1 MTPERFS
8 EKVRGDIPYPLLHIP
23 LADLRE
29 GQRIAQCFL
38 VKKKTQRSTRTGDP
52 YLEIVLAD
60 RTGTIPARAWADAT
74 QRYATQFDEGDFVFV
89 DGRTDTYRNVLQI
102 IVESIRRVTAHEQD
116 TGGIPGFDPALLIP
130 TTAMDVD
137 AMWTEIL
144 ALVDT
149 IEPSPLRDLTRSI
162 LTANGDAFREAP
174 AAVFKHHAYVGGL
187 LEHTLE
193 VARGVAKFLDSMP
206 NHGLHRG
213 LAVSGAILHDIGKLN
228 EIENSVA
235 PRFTAGGEFFGH
247 IIQGR
252 DLIHEAAATVEW
264 ADERLPLLLEHVLIS
279 HHGELE
285 YGAPVLPKAPEAIVV
300 FHFDNLSARL
310 NMIRSIVDTDNEEGD
325 FTAWDSDFR
334 RRFFKGHL
342 EEDAQ

>member
-23 LADLRE
+23 LSDLRE
-29 GQRIAQCFL
+29 GQRIGQCFL

-74 QRYATQFDEGDFVFV
+74 QRYATQFEEGDFVFV

-116 TGGIPGFDPALLIP
+116 AGGIPGFDPALLVP
-130 TTAMDVD
+130 TTTMDVE
-137 AMWTEIL
+137 AMWAEL
-144 ALVDT
+144 LELVGS
-149 IEPSPLRDLTRSI
+149 IEPASLRDLTYGI
-162 LTANGDAFREAP
+162 LTSRADAFREAP

-193 VARGVAKFLDSMP
+193 VTRGVAQFLDGMP

-213 LAVSGAILHDIGKLN
+213 LAVAGAVLHDIGKLY
-228 EIENSVA
+228 EIENAIA
-235 PRFTAGGEFFGH
+235 PRFTTGGELFGH

-252 DLIHEAAATVEW
+252 DLIRDAAVNIEW
-264 ADERLPLLLEHVLIS
+264 PDERLPLLLEHVLIS

-310 NMIRSIVDTDNEEGD
+310 NMIRNIVNADNEEGD

-334 RRFFKGHL
+334 RRFFKGSL